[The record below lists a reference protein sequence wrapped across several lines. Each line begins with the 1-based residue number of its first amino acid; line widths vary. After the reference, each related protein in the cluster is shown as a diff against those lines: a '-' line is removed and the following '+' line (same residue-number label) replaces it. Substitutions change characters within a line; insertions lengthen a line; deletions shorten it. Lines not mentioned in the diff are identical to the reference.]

1 MIVKLDHSITGLDKK
16 KKDRRKKLEEN
27 IKFKDK
33 FQQMYRL

>member
-16 KKDRRKKLEEN
+16 KKNRKKLEEN